1 MMLVSKTCKITI
13 YSKSTDLIEDLGPFL
28 LTDYYHRNHTDI
40 NTAIFNSDFN
50 IVAVP
55 AVNTLI
61 NGRNNFNCSLKA
73 AGDNTPCISNAGLA
87 KFKFKQGKKHRLRLI
102 NAGASALQTFSV
114 DGHNLTVIANDFVPV
129 VPYQAQCKFLGRWI
143 NPLIMLVILG

>member
-1 MMLVSKTCKITI
+1 MS
-13 YSKSTDLIEDLGPFL
+13 DLGPFL

-40 NTAIFNSDFN
+40 NTAIFNADFN

-55 AVNTLI
+55 SVNTLI

-73 AGDNTPCISNAGLA
+73 AGDDTPCISNAGLA

-102 NAGASALQTFSV
+102 NAGASALHTFSV

-129 VPYQAQCKFLGRWI
+129 VPYQAQCKFLGVGSI
-143 NPLIMLVILG
+143 HSLC